1 MSDFTDES
9 TAALKKGT
17 PIFLGILGSRA
28 DATAV
33 KLLEYVLNPM
43 LQELGRTPDRM
54 ILPSEG
60 MSSIYCS
67 DWADS
72 LKIQSQV
79 YEADWRRHNRR
90 AKIFRDARIQQEST
104 HFLVFLNKRSEFNE
118 KLALRLAKK
127 GYPVFTVAYADW
139 SLELLTSEVEE
150 PSSIPPPVPQAKRGS
165 KRGTGKGQ
173 EFQQSLLSKV
183 PGNQHSLPSL
193 WGVCTQT
200 QAPMSLL
207 QQELQ

>member
-1 MSDFTDES
+1 MSDFTDEH
-9 TAALKKGT
+9 TDLVKGK
-17 PIFLGILGSRA
+17 PIFLGILGSRM
-28 DATAV
+28 DATQS
-33 KLLEYVLNPM
+33 KLIEQILNPM
-43 LQELGRTPDRM
+43 LQELGRPPDRM

-72 LKIQSQV
+72 LRIPSQV
-79 YEADWRRHNRR
+79 YEADWHKHHRR

-127 GYPVFTVAYADW
+127 GYPVFTVSYADW
-139 SLELLTSEVEE
+139 SLELLTSEVEGL
-150 PSSIPPPVPQAKRGS
+150 SSIPQPVRQAKRGS

-173 EFQQSLLSKV
+173 ELPQYPQSKD

-193 WGVCTQT
+193 WGACTQKE
-200 QAPMSLL
+200 APMCLL
-207 QQELQ
+207 QQEPQ

>member
-9 TAALKKGT
+9 PTAVTKGT
-17 PIFLGILGSRA
+17 PIFLGVLGSRA
-28 DATAV
+28 DATST
-33 KLLEYVLNPM
+33 KLIEHIFHPM
-43 LQELGRTPDRM
+43 VQELGRPPDRM

-72 LKIQSQV
+72 LRIPSQV
-79 YEADWRRHNRR
+79 YEADWHRHHRR

-150 PSSIPPPVPQAKRGS
+150 PSLIPPPVPQVMRGN
-165 KRGTGKGQ
+165 KRGTGTKR
-173 EFQQSLLSKV
+173 ELQQSLQSKD

-193 WGVCTQT
+193 WGVCTQK
-200 QAPMSLL
+200 
-207 QQELQ
+207 